1 METNIV
7 IGIIA
12 IVFAVVSAGGIAAYF
27 LFPRQQVDMRSLMGS
42 GEAAGLGKPSEVRER
57 IKNDQTGEQL
67 EKLKQHTR
75 SKVAAR
81 SGAVTLD
88 EKFFQAG
95 IFSDEEKADFQRQR
109 LLAPLICGGFIL
121 FLMSSIDTVLMM
133 CGGVL
138 GVLIGMRL
146 PFMLL
151 DRRMRARSE
160 EILFFLPLVIEQIAI
175 GVSSSLDVGPCL
187 QRVVSMA
194 DERDSHNC
202 VTELLRHVHF
212 YVKSG
217 ASLEDALIE
226 VGKLSGHT
234 ELKHAFMSLSQ
245 VAKHGGEIT
254 RQLQELADAVA
265 GQRETKIEAKIK
277 KLELAATGPVALV
290 FVGFLIILV
299 IGFGIQIKSAFM

>member
-1 METNIV
+1 METNVI
-7 IGIIA
+7 IGIVA
-12 IVFAVVSAGGIAAYF
+12 IVFALISAGGIVAYF
-27 LFPRQQVDMRSLMGS
+27 FFPRQQVDMRSLMGS
-42 GEAAGLGKPSEVRER
+42 GDAAGLGKPSEVRER
-57 IKNDQTGEQL
+57 IKNDPSGEELQ
-67 EKLKQHTR
+67 KLKQMTR
-75 SKVAAR
+75 AKMATR

-95 IFSDEEKADFQRQR
+95 IFSDEEKADFHRQR
-109 LLAPLICGGFIL
+109 LLAPIICGPLVVFMLSGVDTLLL
-121 FLMSSIDTVLMM
+121 F
-133 CGGVL
+133 CGAIL
-138 GVLIGMRL
+138 GVLFGMRL
-146 PFMLL
+146 PYIIL
-151 DRRMRARSE
+151 DRRMKARSE
-160 EILFFLPLVIEQIAI
+160 EILFYLPLVIEQIAI
-175 GVSSSLDVGPCL
+175 GVSSSLDIGPCL

-217 ASLEDALIE
+217 ASLEDALNEI
-226 VGKLSGHT
+226 GKLSGHT

-265 GQRETKIEAKIK
+265 GQRETRIEAKIK

-290 FVGFLIILV
+290 FAGFLIILV
-299 IGFGIQIKSAFM
+299 IGFGIQIKDSFN

>member
-1 METNIV
+1 MDTNVI
-7 IGIIA
+7 IGIAALVLA
-12 IVFAVVSAGGIAAYF
+12 IISAGGVAAYF
-27 LFPRQQVDMRSLMGS
+27 LFPRQQVDLRSLMGTVD
-42 GEAAGLGKPSEVRER
+42 GVGLGKPSEVRQ
-57 IKNDQTGEQL
+57 KLQNDPTGETL
-67 EKLKQHTR
+67 EKLKQQTR
-75 SKVAAR
+75 AKQSSRA
-81 SGAVTLD
+81 GALMLD

-95 IFSDEEKADFQRQR
+95 IFSDEEKADFHRQK
-109 LLAPLICGGFIL
+109 LLAPLICAPLLGFS
-121 FLMSSIDTVLMM
+121 MMGVDTVLVL
-133 CGGVL
+133 CGFVL
-138 GVLIGMRL
+138 GALVGLRI
-146 PFMLL
+146 PYMLL
-151 DRRMRARSE
+151 DRRLKARSE
-160 EILFFLPLVIEQIAI
+160 EIMFYLPLVIEQIAI
-175 GVSSSLDVGPCL
+175 GVSSSLDIGPCL

-217 ASLEDALIE
+217 ASLEDALNE

-299 IGFGIQIKSAFM
+299 IGFGIQIKSAFL

>member
-1 METNIV
+1 METNV
-7 IGIIA
+7 ILGIIA
-12 IVFAVVSAGGIAAYF
+12 LVIALVSGGGIAAYF
-27 LFPRQQVDMRSLMGS
+27 LFPRQEVDMRSLMGS
-42 GEAAGLGKPSEVRER
+42 GNSPGLGKPSEVRE
-57 IKNDQTGEQL
+57 KLQNDPSGETF
-67 EKLKQHTR
+67 EKLKQQTR
-75 SKVAAR
+75 AKQTVRA
-81 SGAVTLD
+81 GALTLD

-95 IFSDEEKADFQRQR
+95 IFSDSEKADFNRQR
-109 LLAPLICGGFIL
+109 LLAPIICGPL
-121 FLMSSIDTVLMM
+121 LMFAMSGIDFTLML
-133 CGGVL
+133 CGLVL
-138 GVLIGMRL
+138 GALLGMRI

-151 DRRMRARSE
+151 DRRLKARND
-160 EILFFLPLVIEQIAI
+160 EIMFYLPLVIEQIAI
-175 GVSSSLDVGPCL
+175 GVSSSLDIGPCL

-217 ASLEDALIE
+217 ASLEDALNE

-265 GQRETKIEAKIK
+265 GQRETRIEAKIK

-299 IGFGIQIKSAFM
+299 IGFGIQIKDSFV